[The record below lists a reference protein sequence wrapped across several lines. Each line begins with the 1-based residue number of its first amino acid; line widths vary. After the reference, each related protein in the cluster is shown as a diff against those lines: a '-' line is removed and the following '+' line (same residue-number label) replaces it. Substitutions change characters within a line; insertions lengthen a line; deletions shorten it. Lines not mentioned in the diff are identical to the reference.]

1 MLGLKILKILK
12 DLLGQWNRI
21 GAAWATFKSNHDETN
36 LAALLT
42 ELEAGCGW
50 MSFRSQEND
59 GKLIKSQLKRK
70 KKISS

>member
-21 GAAWATFKSNHDETN
+21 GAAWATFKNNHDETN

-42 ELEAGCGW
+42 ELEAGCR
-50 MSFRSQEND
+50 MSFRSREN
-59 GKLIKSQLKRK
+59 
-70 KKISS
+70 SSNLN